1 MSFGDT
7 RFRLYLL
14 VFLSVFILGSIGLVA
29 FEGLSLFDAVYFII
43 VTIATVGYGDIVP
56 VTDEGRLLVI
66 ILIIAGV
73 GTFVTVVAYSI
84 DMALSRSALRARE
97 KKVRM
102 IIGVFFS
109 EVGFSLIHLCKEG
122 IPEIRTGI
130 DDLRVNDQWD
140 ARKFSKA
147 KKNLSSQNLRTD
159 ICSVDCIAL
168 HDFLKEKRTF
178 LIMLLQH
185 PMLFEHDPFSDMIL
199 AICHLEEELSARRDL
214 NHLSPSDCSHLSR
227 DCDRVFHLLLLR
239 WLEHMEYLKRYYPFL
254 FSFAVRTNPF
264 DPEADPEVRD

>member
-1 MSFGDT
+1 MYSGDT

-14 VFLSVFILGSIGLVA
+14 VFLSVLLLGSIGLA
-29 FEGLSLFDAVYFII
+29 IFEGLSLFDAIYFII

-56 VTDEGRLLVI
+56 VTDEGRLLVL

-73 GTFVTVVAYSI
+73 GTFVTVVAYAI
-84 DMALSRSALRARE
+84 DMTLSRSDLRARE
-97 KKVRM
+97 KKVKM

-109 EVGFSLIHLCKEG
+109 EVGFSMIEICKAG

-130 DDLRVNDQWD
+130 DDLRVNEQWD
-140 ARKFSKA
+140 AKRFAKA
-147 KKNLSSQNLRTD
+147 KKNISLLNLRMD
-159 ICSVDCIAL
+159 ICLVDPVAL
-168 HDFLKEKRTF
+168 LHFLKEKRIF

-199 AICHLEEELSARRDL
+199 AICHLEEELSARRNL
-214 NHLSPSDCSHLSR
+214 NRLSPSDCAHLSR

-254 FSFAVRTNPF
+254 FSLAVRTNPF
-264 DPEADPEVRD
+264 DPEADPEVKD

>member
-1 MSFGDT
+1 MSAGDT

-14 VFLSVFILGSIGLVA
+14 VFLSVFIIGSIGLVT
-29 FEGLSLFDAVYFII
+29 FEGLSLFDAIYFII

-56 VTDEGRLLVI
+56 VTDEGRLLSL

-84 DMALSRSALRARE
+84 DIALSRSSLRARE

-109 EVGFSLIHLCKEG
+109 EVGFALIELCKAG
-122 IPEIRTGI
+122 IPEIRAGI
-130 DDLRVNDQWD
+130 NDLMVNDQWD
-140 ARKFSKA
+140 AKRFAQARK
-147 KKNLSSQNLRTD
+147 NISSLKLQTD
-159 ICSVDCIAL
+159 ICSVNRVAL
-168 HDFLKEKRTF
+168 HQFLKEKRTF

-199 AICHLEEELSARRDL
+199 AISHLEEELSARRDL
-214 NHLSPSDCSHLSR
+214 NHLSPSDCAHLSR

-239 WLEHMEYLKRYYPFL
+239 WLEHMEYLKLYYPFL
-254 FSFAVRTNPF
+254 FSLAVRTNPF
-264 DPEADPEVRD
+264 NPEADPEVRN